1 MRLIQYLAS
10 VVAVALLLSLGAF
23 AREAKD
29 HDSGKF
35 ELYQSAR
42 VGSTTLQPG
51 HYKAEWTG
59 PNNALQI
66 SIIRNGKTVV
76 TTQGR
81 LKELPTKAE
90 NTAVT
95 IKNARNN
102 TQRVEEI
109 DFNNR
114 TDALVLSGV

>member
-1 MRLIQYLAS
+1 MRLIKYFAS

-23 AREAKD
+23 AKD
-29 HDSGKF
+29 KDKDSGKF

-66 SIIRNGKTVV
+66 SIIKNGKTVV
-76 TTQGR
+76 TTHGQ

-95 IKNARNN
+95 IKNASNN